1 MGSWE
6 EAYDDMI

>member
-6 EAYDDMI
+6 ERVR

>member
-6 EAYDDMI
+6 EHVR